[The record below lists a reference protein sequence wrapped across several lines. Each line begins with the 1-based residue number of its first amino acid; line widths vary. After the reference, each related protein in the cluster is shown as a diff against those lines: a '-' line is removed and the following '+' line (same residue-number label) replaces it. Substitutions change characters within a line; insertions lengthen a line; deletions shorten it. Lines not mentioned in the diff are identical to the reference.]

1 MTHLP
6 GATNGQLTE
15 GVKEIANDNKGGK

>member
-6 GATNGQLTE
+6 GATHGQLTE